1 MRHRLLIAALVAG
14 LMNPAAWAQH
24 MGGGHV
30 GGGFGG
36 HVGGGF
42 GGHVGGGFGGHTG
55 GFGAH
60 PSSGVRPGFGGFR
73 GPGMGFHGNG
83 FLGPRPGIRPGF
95 GRGPF
100 FHNRPGFF
108 PGWGWGWG
116 GGWGWGWP
124 WGWGYGYPWGYGDMG
139 WYGYDNGYDN
149 GSYVQYA
156 PNQGYQSDY
165 YSQTNPIEQDQQQE
179 IDRLNDEVARLR
191 EDQQRERS
199 TQPHAPS
206 ELTDLVFRDK
216 HTEEVQNYAIVG
228 QTVWILTAD
237 RARKIPISDLDLAAT
252 RKANEDRGV
261 EFALPK

>member
-1 MRHRLLIAALVAG
+1 
-14 LMNPAAWAQH
+14 
-24 MGGGHV
+24 
-30 GGGFGG
+30 
-36 HVGGGF
+36 
-42 GGHVGGGFGGHTG
+42 
-55 GFGAH
+55 
-60 PSSGVRPGFGGFR
+60 
-73 GPGMGFHGNG
+73 
-83 FLGPRPGIRPGF
+83 
-95 GRGPF
+95 
-100 FHNRPGFF
+100 
-108 PGWGWGWG
+108 
-116 GGWGWGWP
+116 
-124 WGWGYGYPWGYGDMG
+124 MG